1 MPPHDRKADRYS
13 HGHHESVLRSHL
25 WRTAENSAAFL
36 LPHLSDDAR
45 LLDIGCGPGNIS
57 ADLATVL
64 AKGSVIAIDRAEEII
79 DRATQS
85 FPAKDY
91 PNLSFAIGD
100 TYALEYP
107 DHSFDVV
114 YAHQV
119 LQHLSDP
126 IAALKA
132 MRRVLASDGL
142 LAVRDTDYAAF
153 VWWPQDP
160 RLTQWMEI
168 YHRITQANGANADAG
183 RQLRSWV
190 LQAGYR
196 EVTASSSTWTYADD
210 DSVAWWGDLWSKRAL
225 KSEFAIQAL
234 SQGFATQ
241 DDLNDISEAFL
252 DWSRAKDASFIVV
265 HGEIL
270 ARP

>member
-1 MPPHDRKADRYS
+1 VPPSSKQPDRYS
-13 HGHHESVLRSHL
+13 HGHHESVLLSHL

-36 LPHLSDDAR
+36 LPHLSDHAR

-57 ADLATVL
+57 ADLAKIL
-64 AKGSVIAIDRAEEII
+64 SSGSVTAIDRAEEII
-79 DRATQS
+79 DRAAQS

-107 DHSFDVV
+107 DASFDVV

-126 IAALKA
+126 IAALKE
-132 MRRVLASDGL
+132 MRRVLSPEGL

-160 RLTQWMEI
+160 RLTRWMEI
-168 YHRITQANGANADAG
+168 YHLITAANGANADAG

-190 LQAGYR
+190 LEAGFG

-210 DSVAWWGDLWSKRAL
+210 ASVAWWGDLWSKRAL
-225 KSEFAIQAL
+225 ESEFAVQAL
-234 SQGFATQ
+234 SEGFATQ
-241 DDLNDISEAFL
+241 SELAAISEAFL
-252 DWSRAKDASFIVV
+252 AWSKAKDASFFVV